1 MSTEGPQ
8 LDSLRRHSQG
18 QGPPLSPLHPLG
30 TEVPG
35 RRPRPGAFLS
45 QRHDIVIACMFRARW
60 PLLRNR
66 LGFSEPVE
74 FRSPSARQTG
84 SGLS

>member
-1 MSTEGPQ
+1 MPAEDP

-18 QGPPLSPLHPLG
+18 QGPPLSQMHPLG
-30 TEVPG
+30 AEVPG
-35 RRPRPGAFLS
+35 RRPRAGAFLS
-45 QRHDIVIACMFRARW
+45 QRHDIVIVRMFRTRW

-66 LGFSEPVE
+66 QGFSGSAEI
-74 FRSPSARQTG
+74 RSPSARQTG